1 MEFTQEEAV
10 VNEVKDGFAYLAA
23 DNANCKSCS
32 SQSGCSSFSFFSNS
46 PKRVLK
52 VSNTMSLEQGDR
64 VMVELKVEKLVLGTF
79 MVFILPLVS
88 LLLFSGFGKLFLGE
102 GSSILFGIAGF
113 SLSLL
118 IIKYVMSKKDISDQ
132 FEPKILKKIIT
143 INPAS

>member
-1 MEFTQEEAV
+1 
-10 VNEVKDGFAYLAA
+10 
-23 DNANCKSCS
+23 
-32 SQSGCSSFSFFSNS
+32 
-46 PKRVLK
+46 
-52 VSNTMSLEQGDR
+52 MSLERGDR

-79 MVFILPLVS
+79 MIYILPLVS

-102 GSSILFGIAGF
+102 GFSILFGIAGF

-118 IIKYVMSKKDISDQ
+118 IIRYIMSKKDISDQ